1 MSEQFRTY
9 ETAWCPGCGNF
20 NILES
25 LKRAL
30 TELGKDPY
38 EVLMVAGIGQ
48 AAKLPQYI
56 SANSFCGLHGRAI
69 PAAVAAKMAN
79 DNLTVIVDS
88 GDGDTYGEGGN
99 HFIHNIRRNTNITH
113 FVHDNQ
119 IYGLTKGQASPTS
132 GIGLVT
138 GAQTTGNINA
148 PLNPVALAI
157 TLGAGFVAR
166 AFSGDMDQLV
176 SIMKDAI
183 SYNGYA
189 MVDIFQPCVTFNHI
203 NTFSFYKNRVYSLD
217 ENYDPSNKLAALEK
231 AMEFGDKIPTGI
243 LYREDKESF
252 SERNVVLNKG
262 TALIDRPFNPSII
275 EELTSQLV

>member
-69 PAAVAAKMAN
+69 PVAVAAKMAN
-79 DNLTVIVDS
+79 DKLTVIVDS

-176 SIMKDAI
+176 SIMKEAI
-183 SYNGYA
+183 SYKGYA

-231 AMEFGDKIPTGI
+231 AMEFGNKIPTGI

-252 SERNVVLNKG
+252 SERNVVLNKD

-275 EELTSQLV
+275 EELISQLV

>member
-69 PAAVAAKMAN
+69 PVAVAAKMAN
-79 DNLTVIVDS
+79 DKLTVIVDS

-176 SIMKDAI
+176 SIMKEAI
-183 SYNGYA
+183 SYKGYA

-252 SERNVVLNKG
+252 SERNVVLNKD